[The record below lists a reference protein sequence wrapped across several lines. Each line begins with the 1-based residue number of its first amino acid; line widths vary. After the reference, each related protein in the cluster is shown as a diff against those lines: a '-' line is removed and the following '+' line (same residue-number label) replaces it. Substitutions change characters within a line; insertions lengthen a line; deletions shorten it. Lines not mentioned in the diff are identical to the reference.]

1 MGLVHV
7 SLLIC
12 LDGQIYTNRIII
24 FHEYSNQIL
33 TIKYEAEILQYI
45 VQNSDVKNYL
55 LWKEREK
62 QNNVCPEKFFVD
74 MQCGIWYILSFLRNV
89 GGISAFRLNNLVQKK
104 KFGLKVGTIM

>member
-1 MGLVHV
+1 MVFVHV

-33 TIKYEAEILQYI
+33 TIIKYEAEILQYI

-74 MQCGIWYILSFLRNV
+74 MQRGI
-89 GGISAFRLNNLVQKK
+89 
-104 KFGLKVGTIM
+104 